1 MLFRGTGVAALDPFI
16 PFETSGSQEFCSFLV
31 FQALPARSGVIP
43 NSEVSICNT
52 FRFSSG
58 MQERFR
64 SEDIFF
70 LVIDVPWSCKL
81 PRLRL

>member
-1 MLFRGTGVAALDPFI
+1 MLFCCTGVAALDRFI
-16 PFETSGSQEFCSFLV
+16 PFETSGSQEFCSFFV
-31 FQALPARSGVIP
+31 FQALQARSGVIR

-52 FRFSSG
+52 FGFSLG

-70 LVIDVPWSCKL
+70 LLIDVPWSCKL
-81 PRLRL
+81 PKG